1 MKYRERD
8 RQDARGEQSPESRF
22 GRQDRE
28 STWGRNRSVA
38 YGSFS
43 GKGPRGYFRSDERIF
58 EEVCERM
65 TRHGELDA
73 RVINVQVRDGEVTL
87 TGRVQNRHGKRL
99 AEDIADSIPGVYD
112 VRNRLELKEKSGT
125 PQRWTDRVGHSG
137 VYPASDMEG
146 APDDSEAQGM
156 ASWGQGERGA
166 EGYYD
171 HGESELRI
179 GRGDEERHE

>member
-1 MKYRERD
+1 MKNQEHNRREDWSEQGSERSYGHRD
-8 RQDARGEQSPESRF
+8 RDEI
-22 GRQDRE
+22 
-28 STWGRNRSVA
+28 WGRNRSVA

-73 RVINVQVRDGEVTL
+73 REINVEVKDGEVTL
-87 TGRVQNRHGKRL
+87 TGRVQNRPGKRL

-112 VRNRLELKEKSGT
+112 VHNRLELKEKTGT
-125 PQRWTDRVGHSG
+125 PERWRDRVGHSG

-146 APDDSEAQGM
+146 APDDSEAHGM

-166 EGYYD
+166 EGYHD

-179 GRGDEERHE
+179 GRGDEERYE